1 MRPERDLGERMRLGE
16 FEVIE
21 PLPAD
26 PADKGIIVISILRPW
41 INVGRVGTLVLTSL
55 ERHLG
60 ASELGRLARPGAYF
74 DFTRYRPRTRIV
86 EGKRTLN
93 IPNTIVNYATDD
105 ENDQGYMFLHIRE
118 PHSNGEDYANAIASF
133 IRRFNVV
140 EHCRIGGMY
149 DSVPH
154 TRPVMVTGTMNS
166 DRATRAEGLVSMRR
180 STYQGPTSIV
190 NLVSTL
196 LEEAE
201 IESSSLM
208 AHLPQYVQLEE
219 DHMGKSRLME
229 VLCSMYGFPDSLIRP
244 ERGRKQYQEINSA
257 IQNNNEVRRLIRQF
271 EQYYDRIQ
279 TGPSRRAQE
288 EEDITLAPSV
298 EGFLRELGERLGDGD
313 APEDDVEPDD
323 DEPDD
328 DELTD
333 RLQ

>member
-1 MRPERDLGERMRLGE
+1 MNGTWVVRMRLGE
-16 FEVIE
+16 FDTIE
-21 PLPAD
+21 PLPED
-26 PADKGIIVISILRPW
+26 SDIIAISILRPW

-60 ASELGRLARPGAYF
+60 ASELARLARPGAYF

-86 EGKRTLN
+86 EGKRRLN
-93 IPNTIVNYATDD
+93 IPNTIVNYAHHDD
-105 ENDQGYMFLHIRE
+105 SGKSYMFLHIRE
-118 PHSNGEDYANAIASF
+118 PHSNGEEYADAIAAF

-154 TRPVMVTGTMNS
+154 TRPVLVTGTMSS
-166 DRATRAEGLVSMRR
+166 DKASRTEGLVSMRR

-190 NLVSTL
+190 NLVGTL

-201 IESSSLM
+201 IESTSLM

-229 VLCSMYGFPDSLIRP
+229 ALCSMYDFPESLIRP
-244 ERGRKQYQEINSA
+244 ERGRKQYQEISSA

-279 TGPSRRAQE
+279 SGPSRRDE
-288 EEDITLAPSV
+288 GEGEDITLAPSV

-313 APEDDVEPDD
+313 VPDD
-323 DEPDD
+323 DGEPDD

-333 RLQ
+333 RPG

>member
-1 MRPERDLGERMRLGE
+1 MRLGE
-16 FEVIE
+16 FDAVE
-21 PLPAD
+21 PLPED
-26 PADKGIIVISILRPW
+26 SGIIAISILRPW

-60 ASELGRLARPGAYF
+60 ASELARLAHPGAYF

-86 EGKRTLN
+86 EGRRTLN
-93 IPNTIVNYATDD
+93 IPNTIVNYAHNDD
-105 ENDQGYMFLHIRE
+105 TGKSYMFLHIRE
-118 PHSNGEDYANAIASF
+118 PHSNGEEYADAIASF

-154 TRPVMVTGTMNS
+154 TRPVLVTGTMSS
-166 DRATRAEGLVSMRR
+166 DKASRTEGLVSMRR

-190 NLVSTL
+190 NLVGTL

-201 IESSSLM
+201 IESTSLM

-229 VLCSMYGFPDSLIRP
+229 ALCSMYDFPESLIRP
-244 ERGRKQYQEINSA
+244 ERGRKQYQEISSA

-279 TGPSRRAQE
+279 SGPSRRAE
-288 EEDITLAPSV
+288 GEGEDITLAPSV

-313 APEDDVEPDD
+313 EVPEDDGVPDDGELDD
-323 DEPDD
+323 DEQ
-328 DELTD
+328 LD
-333 RLQ
+333 RSG